1 MSALAHS
8 PNKAASG
15 NGAVK
20 LLSHAECPERAV
32 PEPRPSA
39 TEVVYGIR

>member
-20 LLSHAECPERAV
+20 LLSHAECPGRAV
-32 PEPRPSA
+32 PEQHRSA
-39 TEVVYGIR
+39 TEVLYGIR